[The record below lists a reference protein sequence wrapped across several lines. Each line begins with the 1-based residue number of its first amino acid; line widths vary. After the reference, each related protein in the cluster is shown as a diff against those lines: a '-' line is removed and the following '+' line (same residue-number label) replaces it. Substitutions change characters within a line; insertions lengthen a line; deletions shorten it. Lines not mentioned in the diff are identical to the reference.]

1 MQVQHTRSHP
11 VDLAGATLYE
21 NVAAHLVG
29 LIDSGTFRVGDRLPS
44 VRQLCRQ
51 RRVSVSTV
59 MEAYRLLED
68 RGRIEVRPQS
78 GHYVCAYAQTLPG
91 EPARSQ
97 PASHPTTISLSDL
110 MLRILRDAEDPAL
123 VPFGAAL
130 PDTALLPTEKLHRAY
145 MAAARREGDVLA
157 RYSVPPGCLP
167 LRAQI
172 SRRLLTAGCTLA
184 PEQIVVTS
192 GCQEALTLALRATCR
207 PGDTVA
213 VDSPTYF
220 NILQLLETLGLRA
233 LELPSD
239 PREGLCLPPLQD
251 ALRDH
256 PVRAC
261 LVQSN
266 FSNPLGGSM
275 PGEKKRELVNL
286 LARHD
291 IPLIEDDI
299 FGDLYFDAERP
310 DVAKA
315 YDRKGMVLLCS
326 SVSKTLSPGY
336 RIGWIAAGRFQAEVE
351 RLKFASTVATA
362 TPLQYAVAEFLTNGG
377 YDHHLR
383 SVRRVYSRRIA
394 AMAQAIGGCFPAGT
408 LVSRPQ
414 GGFVLWVECP
424 PEIDTMALT
433 SLALQEGITIAPGP
447 IFTAQ
452 QRYRNCLRLNAAY
465 YSDQTAPALETLGH
479 LAASLLPS

>member
-1 MQVQHTRSHP
+1 MQDQRTLNLQDHAS
-11 VDLAGATLYE
+11 GSTLYE
-21 NVAAHLVG
+21 DVAAHLAG
-29 LIDSGTFRVGDRLPS
+29 LIDGGTFQVGDRLPS

-51 RRVSVSTV
+51 RQVSVSTV

-68 RGRIEVRPQS
+68 QGRVEVRPQS

-97 PASHPTTISLSDL
+97 PASHPTTISHGEL
-110 MLRILRDAEDPAL
+110 MLRILRDAEDPTL

-145 MAAARREGDVLA
+145 MTAARREGDVLA

-172 SRRLLTAGCTLA
+172 ARRLLATGCSLP

-207 PGDTVA
+207 PGDTVV

-251 ALRDH
+251 ALREH
-256 PVRAC
+256 SVRAC

-275 PGEKKRELVNL
+275 PSEKKRELVTM

-299 FGDLYFDAERP
+299 FGDLYFDSERP

-315 YDRKGMVLLCS
+315 YDRKGLVLLCS
-326 SVSKTLSPGY
+326 SYTKTLSPGY
-336 RIGWIAAGRFQAEVE
+336 RIGWIAAGQFQAEVE

-362 TPLQYAVAEFLTNGG
+362 TPLQYAVAEFLANGG

-383 SVRRVYSRRIA
+383 SVRRVYSQRIA
-394 AMAQAIGGCFPAGT
+394 AMAQAVGRCFPIGT

-424 PEIDTMALT
+424 PTIDTMILT
-433 SLALQEGITIAPGP
+433 ALALEEGISIAPGP

-465 YSDQTAPALETLGH
+465 YSESTAPALQTLGR
-479 LAASLLPS
+479 LAASLLL